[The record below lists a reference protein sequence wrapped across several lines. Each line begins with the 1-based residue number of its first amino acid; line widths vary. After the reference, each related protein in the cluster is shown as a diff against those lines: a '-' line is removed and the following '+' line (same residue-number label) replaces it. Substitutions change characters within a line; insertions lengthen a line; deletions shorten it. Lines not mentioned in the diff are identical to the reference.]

1 MAEET
6 DINAEDVSA
15 STAQKYDI
23 VLDLL
28 KQNGFIDDEGAAE
41 LLERQ
46 RESGGKPIRDLVV
59 DEGLMDEEDLLGIL
73 AGYQGCEIVDL
84 KNMTLDTDVVQS
96 IPTSV
101 ARMYNVLPVDRDDTS
116 ITLAT
121 ANLVDP
127 RVSDELSFVLTKEVR
142 FVMARKDD
150 VAERIAQYYGD
161 ESQSVSDM
169 LAQLGS
175 GLESDE
181 SLKGSGDDITKLE
194 GAAQN
199 SAVIRFVNLVLYQG
213 VVDRASD
220 IHVEPFEHSFK
231 IRYRVDGA
239 LYEMKAPD
247 VSMAPAIISRIKIMS
262 GLNIAERRIP
272 QDGRIAINVA
282 GRPVDLRVS
291 CLPTAHG
298 ESVVMRILDQS
309 ATSLD
314 LENVG
319 LPEDVYEQITMDIEK
334 PNGIFIVTGPT
345 GSGKTTTLYSILRR
359 INQID
364 TKLLTAEEP
373 VEYNVDGI
381 VQVPIDAQVGNTF
394 AKVLRAFLR
403 QDPDVMMIGE
413 IRDLETAEIAVQA
426 ALTGHFVYS
435 TLHTNDAAGAVMRL
449 VDMNVAP
456 YLLSSTLEAVLGQ
469 RLVRTCCAECKQPYE
484 PDDETLDRIE
494 MMRDQIGGRPFYFG
508 KGCKT
513 CNGTGYKGRKGV
525 FEYLRISDPLREL
538 INNRAPTLVIR
549 EKARELGMRTMRED
563 GIRNILDGYTTVD
576 EVLRYT

>member
-1 MAEET
+1 MLDPILQILIQNGYIDEASAQDMQDQAKNEGKTMRQLVIDQEVLTEDDLLSCIAAYQDTEAIDLGSMTIET
-6 DINAEDVSA
+6 DVTEAIPA
-15 STAQKYDI
+15 ST
-23 VLDLL
+23 
-28 KQNGFIDDEGAAE
+28 
-41 LLERQ
+41 
-46 RESGGKPIRDLVV
+46 
-59 DEGLMDEEDLLGIL
+59 
-73 AGYQGCEIVDL
+73 
-84 KNMTLDTDVVQS
+84 
-96 IPTSV
+96 
-101 ARMYNVLPVDRDDTS
+101 ARMYNVFPVEADDMS
-116 ITLAT
+116 VTLAT
-121 ANLVDP
+121 FDLVDP
-127 RVSDELSFVLTKEVR
+127 RISDEMLFTLSKEVR
-142 FVMARKDD
+142 FVFAREKDVMD
-150 VAERIAQYYGD
+150 RIAQYYGD
-161 ESQSVSDM
+161 ASDSVADM
-169 LAQLGS
+169 IKQIGEGLDDEGLG
-175 GLESDE
+175 G
-181 SLKGSGDDITKLE
+181 GDVNDIASME
-194 GAAQN
+194 NAAN
-199 SAVIRFVNLVLYQG
+199 SSAIIRFVNLVLYQG
-213 VVDRASD
+213 VVDRAAD
-220 IHVEPFEHSFK
+220 IHIEPFENDFK
-231 IRYRVDGA
+231 IRYRFDGA

-247 VSMAPAIISRIKIMS
+247 VKMAPAIISRIKILAN
-262 GLNIAERRIP
+262 LNIAERRIP
-272 QDGRIAINVA
+272 QDGRIALTVA
-282 GRPVDLRVS
+282 GKPVDLRVS

-426 ALTGHFVYS
+426 ALTGHFVFS

-449 VDMNVAP
+449 IDMNVAP
-456 YLLSSTLEAVLGQ
+456 FLLSSTLEGVLGQ
-469 RLVRTCCAECKQPYE
+469 RLVRTCCKECKQAYE
-484 PDDETLDRIE
+484 PDDETLERIE
-494 MMRDQIGGRPFYFG
+494 MTRDSIGGRPFYFG
-508 KGCKT
+508 KGCKV

-525 FEYLRISDPLREL
+525 FEYLRMSGPLREL
-538 INNRAPTLVIR
+538 VNNKAPTLVIR

-563 GIRNILDGYTTVD
+563 GIRSILDGYTTVD